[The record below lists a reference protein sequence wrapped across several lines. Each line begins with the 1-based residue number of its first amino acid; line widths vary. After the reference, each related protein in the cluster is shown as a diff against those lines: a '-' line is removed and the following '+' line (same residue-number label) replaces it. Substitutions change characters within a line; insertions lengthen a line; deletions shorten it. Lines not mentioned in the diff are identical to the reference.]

1 MFSLKWRAK
10 MRQGT
15 SFRLMASDAARQAKE
30 ATDQAEALR
39 LLQMAHYWISAAAN
53 EDWLNANSIHHPVR
67 SPGSD

>member
-1 MFSLKWRAK
+1 MESENAPRYVVSVDGI
-10 MRQGT
+10 RCSET
-15 SFRLMASDAARQAKE
+15 SE